1 MSIALALLLAVC
13 LSGAHALT
21 SGGGFFRQ
29 SVGKLIYER
38 LDPIVQP
45 GRAPSSHAHIV
56 AGASG
61 FAPSFTSASLRKVCG
76 SDGLDANSGRAPVR
90 PPAAR
95 ATFLPTGA
103 LLALQ
108 PQLTRQGAHALLRIR
123 QRVVSGRRGR
133 HADVRR
139 RRHSPAALLS
149 CSYYHFP
156 SELTDTFPE
165 DLCGRLEV
173 L

>member
-61 FAPSFTSASLRKVCG
+61 FAPTFTSASLRKVWRSIEAG
-76 SDGLDANSGRAPVR
+76 ADVYRALAR
-90 PPAAR
+90 PPAAP
-95 ATFLPTGA
+95 ATSLPTGA
-103 LLALQ
+103 LLA
-108 PQLTRQGAHALLRIR
+108 
-123 QRVVSGRRGR
+123 
-133 HADVRR
+133 
-139 RRHSPAALLS
+139 
-149 CSYYHFP
+149 
-156 SELTDTFPE
+156 SEP
-165 DLCGRLEV
+165 
-173 L
+173 